1 MLEEDKCLSHR
12 RNASTINLQNP
23 VQKKQKKKA
32 TRRTAFTT
40 YILNPEKQNQ
50 TYPGKP
56 SYRLTQKR
64 SLLTSQKQL
73 QTSAPKTRWV

>member
-1 MLEEDKCLSHR
+1 MLEWDKCLSRR
-12 RNASTINLQNP
+12 RNTGTVNLQNP
-23 VQKKQKKKA
+23 VQKKKKA
-32 TRRTAFTT
+32 TRQTSFTT

-73 QTSAPKTRWV
+73 QTNAPKTRWV